1 MVVLLIRVGDS
12 EESVLQN
19 ILDALSEKTSVQII
33 NATTTPKEQHRLLFP
48 GLEIRLAEQTVYLD
62 GVLVPLSHYEFFTL
76 CYLAEHPGWVF
87 TKEQIYEAVWKEPG
101 HACGAAVP
109 SVISQFRRKLWPENP
124 LGGYIRTVH
133 NSGYK
138 FEV

>member
-1 MVVLLIRVGDS
+1 MVILIIKLADS
-12 EESVLQN
+12 EENVLQD
-19 ILDALSEKTSVQII
+19 ILDTLSEKASTQVIKVIS
-33 NATTTPKEQHRLLFP
+33 PLDEQRCLVFP
-48 GLEIRLAEQTVYLD
+48 SLEIRLAEQTVYRN
-62 GVLVPLSHYEFFTL
+62 GVLLPLSHYEFFSL

-101 HACGAAVP
+101 HACGAAVV
-109 SVISQFRRKLWPENP
+109 SVISQIRRKLWPENP
-124 LGGYIRTVH
+124 LGGYIKTVY